1 MKKRILFCTEASH
14 LKSGY
19 AIYARELIQRLHET
33 QRYTIAEFASYSD
46 IETASRN
53 PTPWQFYPN
62 AVGKDDERHEKYK
75 SNYSNQFGHWRFDI
89 VCLDFKPDV
98 VIDFRDP
105 WMFEHEAFS
114 SLRKY
119 FKWIIMPPVDSVP
132 QKNDWIRTFIGAD
145 LVIPYTKWAKQEF
158 SKYNINVHHEPA
170 LAGVDFNTYKPLDRD
185 ALREKYG
192 IDKDIFVVGS
202 VMRNQKRKMIPELF
216 QVTSDL
222 IKENKNIILYM
233 HTTYPEA
240 GGWDIP
246 ELLMRFNVID
256 HVLFTYFCKNCGEFY
271 PLRYQGAQ
279 CICPHCNEFQ
289 CNLSHPNN
297 GVNKNQMAEIYN
309 MFDMYVQYAI
319 CEGFG
324 MPQVEA
330 ASCGVRM
337 CGIDYSAMSEVID
350 NIGGEKIE
358 PLSLMY
364 EIESGA
370 QRASHNNDKLKKIIL
385 NFRKMQ
391 KSRRKKLEEN
401 SRTNAIVN
409 YNWQNVARVWEEAI
423 DSVLETPAKHDWNN
437 EPQYDVQESIDID
450 MQKSNYE
457 IAEYVISKIIREAN
471 LIDTNFVRKIIKD
484 ADMGFQIMGAEVTP
498 FTKQHLVKK
507 LEQFCNHKKL
517 MDNIRLT
524 YDLKEDYILF
534 GNKAL

>member
-1 MKKRILFCTEASH
+1 
-14 LKSGY
+14 
-19 AIYARELIQRLHET
+19 
-33 QRYTIAEFASYSD
+33 
-46 IETASRN
+46 
-53 PTPWQFYPN
+53 
-62 AVGKDDERHEKYK
+62 
-75 SNYSNQFGHWRFDI
+75 
-89 VCLDFKPDV
+89 
-98 VIDFRDP
+98 
-105 WMFEHEAFS
+105 
-114 SLRKY
+114 
-119 FKWIIMPPVDSVP
+119 
-132 QKNDWIRTFIGAD
+132 
-145 LVIPYTKWAKQEF
+145 
-158 SKYNINVHHEPA
+158 
-170 LAGVDFNTYKPLDRD
+170 
-185 ALREKYG
+185 
-192 IDKDIFVVGS
+192 
-202 VMRNQKRKMIPELF
+202 
-216 QVTSDL
+216 
-222 IKENKNIILYM
+222 
-233 HTTYPEA
+233 
-240 GGWDIP
+240 
-246 ELLMRFNVID
+246 MRFNVID